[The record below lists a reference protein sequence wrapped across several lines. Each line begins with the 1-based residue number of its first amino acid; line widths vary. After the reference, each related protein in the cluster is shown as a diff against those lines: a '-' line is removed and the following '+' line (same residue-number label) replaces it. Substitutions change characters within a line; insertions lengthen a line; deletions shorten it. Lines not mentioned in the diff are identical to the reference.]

1 MNRQTKYI
9 MATTLLWVYMLVS
22 CSAPETET
30 PYTGADQLKVTA
42 RVSARTEQ
50 TRVVTNTDDNW
61 TVAGFSTGDVAGL
74 FMSHGNLDVDNGAG
88 AFNNARMIYNGPS
101 SSNGAVFVSDGLSV
115 DRAQMNGTEA
125 VLYYPYS
132 PNIESGVLLRD
143 AQGRCTDY
151 MVVRRLTG
159 AAQGSAFN
167 LSGEFEHNF
176 SEVVITRGDGFREV
190 PEAYKDEIT
199 IVLNESYS
207 HVRMTDNLNPP
218 AANGIYQGGYKVL
231 LNYLADGEDAD
242 KCKEWKAWRGA
253 DYGGQP
259 AWYAVLPT
267 AFTTNNPAKRSTL
280 ASVMIYDD
288 NGVEQLVTDI
298 ALNDSNQKDPNGST
312 LTPVLPT
319 LVSGMR
325 YVIEI
330 KSDGIEIKIF
340 PHEILKW
347 GEEKDITVKREAG
360 ISTAEEFMLWLGY
373 YNQYTTD
380 RNNTTVEQ
388 ELMKFGNKIVEES
401 TGKTSWEFFILND
414 IEFKDSDNVR
424 INKLEDVLDGLG
436 NTLSNIRIGQSMIGT
451 IADGG
456 TLKSL
461 VIEGLTVN
469 RTSGTEATGGVAEK
483 ITGGSVENCDIDA
496 TVVGSGNVGI
506 LAASM
511 TGGKVV
517 DCNFSGLLVGA
528 GSDTGDYKYLFA
540 SAPTGV
546 TITGSNY
553 SNIYFQRK

>member
-1 MNRQTKYI
+1 MNRQTKDI
-9 MATTLLWVYMLVS
+9 MTATLLWVYMLAS

-30 PYTGADQLKVTA
+30 PYTGVDQLKVTA

-50 TRVVTNTDDNW
+50 TRVVTDEYDNW

-115 DRAQMNGTEA
+115 DRSQMNGTEA

-132 PNIESGVLLRD
+132 AGIESGVPLRD
-143 AQGRCTDY
+143 EQGRCTDY

-176 SEVVITRGDGFREV
+176 SEVVITRGDGFNEV
-190 PEAYKDEIT
+190 PQEYEDDIT
-199 IVLNESYS
+199 IVLDQSYS
-207 HVRMTDNLNPP
+207 HVKMIDNPSTST
-218 AANGIYQGGYKVL
+218 YQGGYKVL
-231 LNYLADGEDAD
+231 QNYLADGENEAE
-242 KCKEWKAWRGA
+242 CKEWKAWRGA
-253 DYGGQP
+253 DYGGKH

-267 AFTTNNPAKRSTL
+267 SFITNPTNDIKRPAI

-288 NGVEQLVTDI
+288 NGVKQLVNDI
-298 ALNDSNQKDPNGST
+298 ALNDPKQKDPNGST

-347 GEEKDITVKREAG
+347 GEEVDITDKREAG
-360 ISTAEEFMLWLGY
+360 ISTAEDFMSWLRL
-373 YNQYTTD
+373 YNEYTTD
-380 RNNTTVEQ
+380 RTNSTVEQ
-388 ELMKFGNKIVEES
+388 ELLKFGNKIVSES
-401 TGKTSWEFFILND
+401 TGKNSWEFFILND
-414 IEFKDSDNVR
+414 IEFKDGDDVR
-424 INKLEDVLDGLG
+424 ISKLEDVLNGLG
-436 NTLSNIRIGQSMIGT
+436 NTLSNIRINQSMIGT

-469 RTSGTEATGGVAEK
+469 STSNKATGGVADQF
-483 ITGGSVENCDIDA
+483 TGGSVENCDIDA
-496 TVVGSGNVGI
+496 TVVGNSRVGI
-506 LAASM
+506 LAANM
-511 TGGKVV
+511 TGGSVA
-517 DCNFSGLLVGA
+517 DCNFSGLLVGTGTSA
-528 GSDTGDYKYLFA
+528 GAYKNLFA
-540 SAPTGV
+540 STPTGGV
-546 TITGSNY
+546 TITRSNF
-553 SNIYFQRK
+553 SNIYFQQK

>member
-50 TRVVTNTDDNW
+50 TRVVTDPDDHW
-61 TVAGFSTGDVAGL
+61 TVAGFSSGDVAGL

-88 AFNNARMIYNGPS
+88 AFNNVRMIYNGPNS
-101 SSNGAVFVSDGLSV
+101 NNGAVFVSDGLSV
-115 DRAQMNGTEA
+115 DRAQMDGNEA

-132 PNIESGVLLRD
+132 ADIESGVPLRD

-167 LSGEFEHNF
+167 MNGTFEHNF

-207 HVRMTDNLNPP
+207 HVKMIDNPNTST
-218 AANGIYQGGYKVL
+218 YQGGYKVL
-231 LNYLADGEDAD
+231 QNYLANDENEAE
-242 KCKEWKAWRGA
+242 CKKWKAWRGA
-253 DYGGQP
+253 DYGGQH

-267 AFTTNNPAKRSTL
+267 SFITNPANDIKRPAI

-288 NGVEQLVTDI
+288 NGVEQLVSDI

-347 GEEKDITVKREAG
+347 GEEVDITDKREAG
-360 ISTAEEFMLWLGY
+360 ISTAEDFMSWLGY
-373 YNQYTTD
+373 YNEYTTD
-380 RNNTTVEQ
+380 RNNTTVE
-388 ELMKFGNKIVEES
+388 ENLMKFGNKIVEES

-414 IEFKDSDNVR
+414 IEFNDDYQVR
-424 INKLEDVLDGLG
+424 ITKLEDVLDGLG
-436 NTLSNIRIGQSMIGT
+436 NTLSNIRIDQSMIGT

-469 RTSGTEATGGVAEK
+469 RTSVTEATGGVANL

-496 TVVGSGNVGI
+496 TVVGSRDVGI

-511 TGGKVV
+511 TGGSVK

-528 GSDTGDYKYLFA
+528 GSDTGTYQYLFA

-553 SNIYFQRK
+553 SNIYFQHR